1 MRKRFVPSATLVA
14 VLLIVTACQTIRS
27 IPYERND
34 QIVTIAVPTVRMEQ
48 RPAVKLASSTS
59 ENVAAISPL
68 AGLIG
73 ALIESGIAS
82 EREASLAAILA
93 EREFDSREALT
104 EALVSALT
112 ERGYEVVRVDE
123 VARPDAKFLEDY
135 PPTEPPADAYL
146 DVVVTAHGY
155 LAAGA
160 YDSTP
165 FRPHVYTQVRL
176 VSPEGRVLME
186 DHVVY
191 NHVDKRASSNGVVQ
205 QVTISPAPGYQ
216 YVSFSDL
223 EASPDEAAEGLVRA
237 IGETAETIGVLLQ

>member
-1 MRKRFVPSATLVA
+1 MRKSFALPAALAA
-14 VLLIVTACQTIRS
+14 VLLITSACQTIRS
-27 IPYERND
+27 IPYERNE

-48 RPAVKLASSTS
+48 RPTVTLASRSS
-59 ENVAAISPL
+59 ENIGVISPL
-68 AGLIG
+68 GGLVG
-73 ALIESGIAS
+73 ALIESAIQS

-93 EREFDSREALT
+93 ERAFDSREALT
-104 EALVSALT
+104 EALESALAA
-112 ERGYEVVRVDE
+112 RGYEVVRVDE
-123 VARPDAKFLEDY
+123 VARPDAKFLADY

-155 LAAGA
+155 LAAGV

-216 YVSFSDL
+216 YVSFSDV
-223 EASPDEAAEGLVRA
+223 EASPDEATEGLARA

>member
-1 MRKRFVPSATLVA
+1 MKKSFALPAALVA
-14 VLLIVTACQTIRS
+14 VLLVTSACQTIRS

-34 QIVTIAVPTVRMEQ
+34 QVVTIAVPTIRLEQ

-59 ENVAAISPL
+59 ENVAVISPL
-68 AGLIG
+68 GGLIG
-73 ALIESGIAS
+73 ALVESAIQS

-93 EREFDSREALT
+93 EREFDSREVLT

-112 ERGYEVVRVDE
+112 ERGYEVVRAEE
-123 VARPDAKFLEDY
+123 VARPDAKFLADY

-191 NHVDKRASSNGVVQ
+191 NHVDRRASSNGVVQ
-205 QVTISPAPGYQ
+205 QVTISPGLGYQ
-216 YVSFSDL
+216 YISFSDI
-223 EASPDEAAEGLVRA
+223 EASPDEATEGLARA